1 MATILIVDDSVTER
15 TLVASA
21 LEGHTILQADNGE
34 DAVVIAKDRRPDL
47 VILDV
52 VMPGKNG
59 YETCRALNKA
69 PETSEIPVIML
80 TSKDLE
86 TDKQWGMRQGARDY
100 LTKPFMDEDLL
111 KVVNQFI

>member
-1 MATILIVDDSVTER
+1 MATILLVDDSVTER

-34 DAVVIAKDRRPDL
+34 DAITIAKDRKPDL

-59 YETCRALNKA
+59 YQTCRELHKM
-69 PETSEIPVIML
+69 PETSDIPVIML

-86 TDKQWGMRQGARDY
+86 TDKQWGMRQGASDY
-100 LTKPFMDEDLL
+100 LTKPFMDDELL
-111 KVVNQFI
+111 KVVGKYV